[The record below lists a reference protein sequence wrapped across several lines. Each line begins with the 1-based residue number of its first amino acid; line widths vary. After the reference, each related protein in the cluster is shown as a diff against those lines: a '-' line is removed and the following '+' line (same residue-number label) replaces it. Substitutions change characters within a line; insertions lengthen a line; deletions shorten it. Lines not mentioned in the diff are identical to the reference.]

1 MARFSHLYICKGKKI
16 LTFIQL
22 LKGLKMKQ
30 KFKDYTI
37 TMQDDSGR
45 TCVVS
50 INGDCIA
57 EQISNGETESNAR
70 LNVEDNAVSNAIYRK
85 EISVGAWLTTD

>member
-1 MARFSHLYICKGKKI
+1 MGVDLVVHNRMIGNINNANRGSE
-16 LTFIQL
+16 
-22 LKGLKMKQ
+22 MKQ
-30 KFKDYTI
+30 NFKDYTI

-85 EISVGAWLTTD
+85 EISAGAWLIATA

>member
-1 MARFSHLYICKGKKI
+1 MTQI
-16 LTFIQL
+16 
-22 LKGLKMKQ
+22 
-30 KFKDYTI
+30 FKDYTI

-57 EQISNGETESNAR
+57 EQIKKR
-70 LNVEDNAVSNAIYRK
+70 RD
-85 EISVGAWLTTD
+85 

>member
-1 MARFSHLYICKGKKI
+1 
-16 LTFIQL
+16 
-22 LKGLKMKQ
+22 MKQ
-30 KFKDYTI
+30 NFKDYTI

-57 EQISNGETESNAR
+57 EQINNGETESNAR
-70 LNVEDNAVSNAIYRK
+70 MSVEDNAVLNAIYRG
-85 EISVGAWLTTD
+85 EINAGAWLISTN

>member
-1 MARFSHLYICKGKKI
+1 
-16 LTFIQL
+16 
-22 LKGLKMKQ
+22 MKQ

-57 EQISNGETESNAR
+57 EQIKSGETESSAR
-70 LNVEDNAVSNAIYRK
+70 DNVENNAVDKAIYRK
-85 EISVGAWLTTD
+85 EISAGAWLIATTY